1 VVRFEDT
8 GGDGP
13 PVLVDEVDGEVFDA
27 QVTELRDVY
36 RLITFA
42 SDDDGRLGPWEAA
55 RGAFGLLD
63 RLGIERAVLVGRS
76 RGADVAL
83 RAGLLHPDRV
93 RALILL
99 DPESLDEDVSD
110 RLDELAMP
118 LVVVHGAEDGDA
130 IGGRAARICAT
141 ASDCRGVVAV
151 PGGRQASH
159 RSHPGLVNEAVRSFL
174 EGLPA

>member
-1 VVRFEDT
+1 VRFEDT

-27 QVTELRDVY
+27 QVAELRDVF

-42 SDDDGRLGPWEAA
+42 SDDDGWPGPWEAA

-83 RAGLLHPDRV
+83 RGGLLHPDRV
-93 RALILL
+93 RALVLL
-99 DPESLDEDVSD
+99 DPEVPDEDVSG

-118 LVVVHGAEDGDA
+118 LVVIHGAEDGDA
-130 IGGRAARICAT
+130 VGDRAARICAA
-141 ASDCRGVVAV
+141 ASDCRGVIAV
-151 PGGRQASH
+151 PGGHQASH
-159 RSHPGLVNEAVRSFL
+159 RSHPGLVNEAIRSFL